1 MHFLL
6 FISLHQDGR
15 KIGEDNRM
23 KIKEE
28 PDYVTLLCSKAE
40 KSDTGPYK
48 ITLSNEAGS
57 DTVTVDVMVV
67 CKYKPLFLQNA
78 CFLFLNNIYIH
89 IQTPT

>member
-1 MHFLL
+1 MIGYSALL
-6 FISLHQDGR
+6 IVISLHQDGR

-67 CKYKPLFLQNA
+67 CKYE
-78 CFLFLNNIYIH
+78 
-89 IQTPT
+89 PT